1 MTDSEFRWCSH
12 KGGAC
17 AANLLRTLPLF
28 CTELSRETFW
38 QITGASRL
46 WVFGGAKP

>member
-12 KGGAC
+12 KGGAR

-28 CTELSRETFW
+28 RTELSRETLLHA
-38 QITGASRL
+38 TL
-46 WVFGGAKP
+46 